1 MCGRGGDVRRIPWL
15 RVQGGIT
22 FRIPAVVVG
31 MVAAGNADM
40 GDLFKREK
48 DEWLRLRSAVSGPWP
63 VGLSV
68 AGCGDHIIR
77 LNHLPLPSDPRRE
90 E

>member
-1 MCGRGGDVRRIPWL
+1 LCGRGAGVWQMPRL
-15 RVQGGIT
+15 RVQGRIT
-22 FRIPAVVVG
+22 FRIPAAAAG
-31 MVAAGNADM
+31 MVAAGAADM

-48 DEWLRLRSAVSGPWP
+48 DEWLCRRGAVSGPWI

-68 AGCGDHIIR
+68 AGCGGHFIR
-77 LNHLPLPSDPRRE
+77 LSHLPLPGDPRRE